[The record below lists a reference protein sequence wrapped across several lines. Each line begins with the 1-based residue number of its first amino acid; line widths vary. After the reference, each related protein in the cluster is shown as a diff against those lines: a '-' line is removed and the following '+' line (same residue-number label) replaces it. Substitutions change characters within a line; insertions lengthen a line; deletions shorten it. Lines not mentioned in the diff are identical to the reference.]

1 MFAVNLAARQ
11 LAANMLHFDYNFFVI
26 MRKPSTLLKSS
37 ACLLLGI
44 SAVFGSSAAKA
55 VTFQTY
61 DLIYSSSNSSSLSGF
76 FTIDVDQASPIS
88 GGIPS
93 WFTALS
99 LTETV
104 SGAPS
109 SYTLSDYRDIYFTP
123 NSGTIDYNVD
133 LVPQFYDINFVSS
146 SSSAPSATSANTLTG
161 NGIYTL
167 TSATP
172 QAVPGP
178 LPILGIP
185 AVLLYSRNLK
195 KRIKARREASGASL
209 T

>member
-1 MFAVNLAARQ
+1 MTVR
-11 LAANMLHFDYNFFVI
+11 I
-26 MRKPSTLLKSS
+26 PPTLLKSS

-55 VTFQTY
+55 LNLQTY
-61 DLIYSSSNSSSLSGF
+61 NLTYSSSNSSSLSGF
-76 FTIDVDQASPIS
+76 FTIDVDQATTNYGTIS
-88 GGIPS
+88 IPS

-104 SGAPS
+104 SGTPS
-109 SYTLSDYRDIYFTP
+109 SYTLLDYQGIYLSPSTTV
-123 NSGTIDYNVD
+123 NYNID
-133 LVPQFYDINFVSS
+133 LVPQFYDINFLSS
-146 SSSAPSATSANTLTG
+146 PGSSAPSALFNNTL
-161 NGIYTL
+161 NGVGLYTL

-178 LPILGIP
+178 LPILGVP

-195 KRIKARREASGASL
+195 KRIKARREASEVSL